1 MSQYPKEQWCTCVG
15 ADGIKGEYP
24 PKAGEDHTMIVLTI
38 CVLIVGYL
46 FLMYRKNK

>member
-24 PKAGEDHTMIVLTI
+24 PKAGEGKVQ
-38 CVLIVGYL
+38 
-46 FLMYRKNK
+46 